1 MMFQRLFTVL
11 VVLGLGHVAMAQ
23 RFSLDKEINKI
34 DSLINYRQIDI
45 AQRKTDSLYKLLNN
59 YKGQKKSKAEWLEV
73 RYRQAVLL
81 HRKHNSPAEPL
92 KILIDIID
100 EAEKERLHSLCCR
113 IYLMMALAHEKST
126 SLELC
131 NKYLNLAYAKY
142 KTNKL
147 EQDYSTYCVRK
158 ASYYRWKEELDS
170 TFYYAN
176 KAKQYAEKYHN
187 ETDLNDSYTLLA
199 NFYSKSKNYIKA
211 LKNLYPLLAYNK
223 KINSQSSIA
232 ISYYNIANIYL
243 KMGEFPMAL
252 TYSDSTQILYKD
264 LSVSLRAP
272 ISRERY
278 EIFEALGK
286 IDSAYYYF
294 KQYHAELQLLQAEE
308 RELNTREMEEQYQ
321 NGKKEAIIET
331 KNQQMILI
339 GSLLGVI
346 VIASVL
352 LVRNNRQINKQ
363 NKIISTQVLELSKTL
378 EQKQI
383 LLSELQHRV
392 KNNLQHVISILEI
405 QKESVDFNNID
416 ELIRENQNR
425 IHSMALL
432 HKKLNVTDKVN
443 DVDFERYIAELAE
456 LVKDSYDDHKKKIKL
471 NVSCE
476 VETLSIEKTLPIGL
490 IIVELVSNSMKH
502 AFKKRNIGIIDIEFA
517 KVEIGY
523 KFYYSDNGDG
533 FDFNKTSE
541 KGLGQEIIK
550 GLIDQID
557 GATETSNKNGFELA
571 VYFK

>member
-1 MMFQRLFTVL
+1 MLQRLFIVL
-11 VVLGLGHVAMAQ
+11 FVLGLGHVAKAQ
-23 RFSLDKEINKI
+23 NFSLDKEINKI
-34 DSLINYRQIDI
+34 DSLINYGQIDI

-59 YKGQKKSKAEWLEV
+59 YKGQKKTREELLEV

-113 IYLMMALAHEKST
+113 IYLMMALAHEKNT

-142 KTNKL
+142 KQNKL
-147 EQDYSTYCVRK
+147 EQDYSTYCIRK
-158 ASYYRWKEELDS
+158 ASYYRWKEDLDS
-170 TFYYAN
+170 MFYYAN

-187 ETDLNDSYTLLA
+187 ETDLNDSYILLVL
-199 NFYSKSKNYIKA
+199 FYNRNENYTEA
-211 LKNLYPLLAYNK
+211 LKNSYPTLAYYK
-223 KINSQSSIA
+223 KTDNHDLMTVG
-232 ISYYNIANIYL
+232 YYNIARSYL
-243 KMGEFPMAL
+243 KMQRFSTAL
-252 TYSDSTQILYKD
+252 TYNDSALVFYKD
-264 LSVSLRAP
+264 LPLP
-272 ISRERY
+272 IKIAVSRERY

-294 KQYHAELQLLQAEE
+294 KQFHAELQLLQEEE
-308 RELNTREMEEQYQ
+308 REVNTRKLEEQYQ
-321 NGKKEAIIET
+321 NGKNEAIIET
-331 KNQQMILI
+331 KNQQMILV

-346 VIASVL
+346 VIATIL
-352 LVRNNRQINKQ
+352 LVRKNREINKQ
-363 NKIISTQVLELSKTL
+363 NKVISSQVLELSKTL

-443 DVDFERYIAELAE
+443 DVDFERYITELSA
-456 LVKDSYDDHKKKIKL
+456 LVKESYDDHKKKISL

-476 VETLSIEKTLPIGL
+476 IETLSIEKALPLGL

-502 AFKKRNIGIIDIEFA
+502 AFKNRSIGIINIEFA
-517 KVEIGY
+517 KTETAY
-523 KFYYSDNGDG
+523 KCYYGDNGDG
-533 FDFNKTSE
+533 FDFNKSSE

-550 GLIDQID
+550 GLIDQLD
-557 GATETSNKNGFELA
+557 GVFESSGKNGFELA